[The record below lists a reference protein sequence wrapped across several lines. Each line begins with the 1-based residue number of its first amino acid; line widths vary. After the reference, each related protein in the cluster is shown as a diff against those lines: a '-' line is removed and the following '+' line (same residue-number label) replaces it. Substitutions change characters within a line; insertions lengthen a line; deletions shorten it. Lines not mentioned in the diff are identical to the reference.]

1 MGTGPGGNEVGWGR
15 DVAVARGRVAVG
27 TSVIVGEGVVVA
39 VAVLVGS
46 AVGEGV
52 TVNVRDG
59 DTLDVSVDA
68 LVIATMGVTVIV
80 GVQAA
85 TTNDSNSTP
94 SREFRSRPTS

>member
-1 MGTGPGGNEVGWGR
+1 MGIGLGGNEVGWGR
-15 DVAVARGRVAVG
+15 GVAVARGRVAVG

-59 DTLDVSVDA
+59 DTLDVV
-68 LVIATMGVTVIV
+68 VTATMGVTVIA

-85 TTNDSNSTP
+85 ATNDSNSTP